1 MPILSSVLPALLR
14 PLARAPWSARFGL
27 LVVLLY
33 AGIAVFAPW
42 LAPHGQTQIVG
53 AEYEPWSAAFP
64 LGTDS
69 IGRDMLSRLIYGA
82 RNSAG
87 IALIAT
93 GLAFSLG
100 SLAGLLAVAV
110 GGRLELILS
119 RLVDLIMAVPALI
132 AALMVLTLTGTSILS
147 LVLTIAVIDA
157 TRVYRLARSVGMN
170 VMVMDYVRVAQ
181 LRGEGLWWII
191 RHELLPNITQPLA
204 TEFGMRFSFVFLFI
218 SALSFLGLGLQPPL
232 ADWGSM
238 VRENATL
245 ISFGDVTPLLPAL
258 AIAVLTIAVNFL
270 VDWFQHLS
278 SGLKD

>member
-1 MPILSSVLPALLR
+1 MPLISAAKPPLKA
-14 PLARAPWSARFGL
+14 LARVPWTARLGL
-27 LVVLLY
+27 LVILIY
-33 AGIAVFAPW
+33 AVVAIFAP
-42 LAPHGQTQIVG
+42 LISPYPQNRIVG
-53 AEYEPWSAAFP
+53 AEYEVWSAAFP

-87 IALIAT
+87 IALLAT

-100 SLAGLLAVAV
+100 SVTGLLAVAV
-110 GGRLELILS
+110 GGRLDQVLGRI
-119 RLVDLIMAVPALI
+119 VDLIMAVPALI
-132 AALMVLTLTGTSILS
+132 AALMVLTIAGTSVLS
-147 LVLTIAVIDA
+147 LVLTIAVVDA
-157 TRVYRLARSVGMN
+157 TRVYRLARSAGMN
-170 VMVMDYVRVAQ
+170 VMVMDYVRIAE
-181 LRGEGLWWII
+181 LRGEGLGWIV
-191 RHELLPNITQPLA
+191 RHELLPNITQPLV

-218 SALSFLGLGLQPPL
+218 SALSFLGLGIQPSL

-258 AIAVLTIAVNFL
+258 AIAVLTIAVNFV

>member
-1 MPILSSVLPALLR
+1 MSMTDAAQSPVQAI
-14 PLARAPWSARFGL
+14 ARAPLSAKFGL
-27 LVVLLY
+27 LVILIY
-33 AGIAVFAPW
+33 ALVAIFAP
-42 LAPHGQTQIVG
+42 LIAPHGQTQIVG

-100 SLAGLLAVAV
+100 SLTGLLAVAL
-110 GGRLELILS
+110 GGRLELIMS
-119 RLVDLIMAVPALI
+119 RIVDVIMAVPALI
-132 AALMVLTLTGTSILS
+132 AALMVLTIVGTSILS
-147 LVLTIAVIDA
+147 LVLIIAVIDA

-191 RHELLPNITQPLA
+191 RRELLPNITQPLV

-218 SALSFLGLGLQPPL
+218 SALSFLGLGIQPPL

-245 ISFGDVTPLLPAL
+245 ISFGDITPLLPAL
-258 AIAVLTIAVNFL
+258 AIAVLTVAVNFV